1 MSGLAWVTTILFVLA
16 ALLGIVEATAI
27 WFGYR
32 PITRLRLRRHLQG
45 RDSELPRY
53 SVIVVA
59 YLPNEQGII
68 LDTLTY
74 LLQTLPRPQAGLE
87 IILAYNRPQPLP
99 IEGQLQHLA
108 ARYPE
113 LKLLHVEGSRS
124 KAENLNAA
132 IHLVTG
138 AMTLLLDAD
147 LKPTPESIRRAWR
160 WLAGG
165 QYDVVQGRNVIRNA
179 HDNFLTR
186 VVAVE
191 FEHLYGVSHPARSL
205 LADLGIFGGS
215 NGYWRT
221 SVLRSIRFNPHM
233 LTEDIDV
240 TLKLLLRGYRIVHD
254 RDVIATE
261 LAPVDGSA
269 LWSQRRRWAQG
280 WLQVGW
286 KYTWPI
292 IRSKRLGWGQ
302 KIYLLCMFVCG
313 TAMHFT
319 AIYYPLLLC
328 HELASLDSLPAP
340 ALQWFGWITA
350 LLLVSGPYQVFVAH
364 QGRSRA
370 APWTVQDSLLYCF
383 ALPVYS
389 LFKNVVCLVALYY
402 QLIGRRDWVVT
413 RRGPLYSHLSR

>member
-1 MSGLAWVTTILFVLA
+1 MSSLGWVTTILFVLA
-16 ALLGIVEATAI
+16 ALLGIVEATAT
-27 WFGYR
+27 WLGYR
-32 PITRLRLRRHLQG
+32 TITRHRLRRQLHR
-45 RDSELPRY
+45 RDVQLPRY

-59 YLPNEQGII
+59 YLPNEQEII
-68 LDTLTY
+68 LDTLTH
-74 LLQTLPRPQAGLE
+74 LLTQLPRPQAGLE

-108 ARYPE
+108 AHHPE

-132 IHLVTG
+132 IHLITG
-138 AMTLLLDAD
+138 EMTLILDAD
-147 LKPTPESIRRAWR
+147 LQPAPASVRRAWR

-179 HDNFLTR
+179 QDNLLTR

-205 LADLGIFGGS
+205 LADLAIFGGS

-221 SVLRSIRFNPHM
+221 TVLRGIRFNPQM

-240 TLKLLLRGYRIVHD
+240 TLKLLLRGYRIIHD

-261 LAPVDGSA
+261 LAPVDGAA

-280 WLQVGW
+280 WLQVGL

-292 IRSKRLGWGQ
+292 VQSEYLSLGQ
-302 KIYLLCMFVCG
+302 KIYLLCMFICG
-313 TAMHFT
+313 IALHFT
-319 AIYYPLLLC
+319 VIYYPLVLY
-328 HELASLDSLPAP
+328 HELASLNSLPAP
-340 ALQWFGWITA
+340 TLQWFGWVTA
-350 LLLVSGPYQVFVAH
+350 LLLVSSPYQVFVAH
-364 QGRSRA
+364 QGRTAHS
-370 APWTVQDSLLYCF
+370 PWNGRDSLLYCF
-383 ALPVYS
+383 VLPIYS
-389 LFKNVVCLVALYY
+389 FFKNLVSLVAVYY
-402 QLIGRRDWVVT
+402 QLIGRQDWVVT
-413 RRGPLYSHLSR
+413 RRGTLSQPLIR

>member
-1 MSGLAWVTTILFVLA
+1 MSTLAWVTTILFILA
-16 ALLGIVEATAI
+16 ALLGMVEATAT
-27 WFGYR
+27 WLGYR
-32 PITRLRLRRHLQG
+32 TITRQRLRRQPHRCDTQ
-45 RDSELPRY
+45 LPRY

-68 LDTLTY
+68 LDTLTH
-74 LLQTLPRPQAGLE
+74 LLHTLPRPQAGLE

-99 IEGQLQHLA
+99 IEGQLYHLA
-108 ARYPE
+108 AQHPE
-113 LKLLHVEGSRS
+113 LKLLHVEGSHS

-132 IHLVTG
+132 IHVVTG
-138 AMTLLLDAD
+138 DMTLILDAD
-147 LKPTPESIRRAWR
+147 LKPAPESIRRAWR

-179 HDNFLTR
+179 QDNLLTR

-221 SVLRSIRFNPHM
+221 PVLRGIRFNPRM

-240 TLKLLLRGYRIVHD
+240 TLKLLLRGYRIIHD

-280 WLQVGW
+280 WLQVGL

-292 IRSKRLGWGQ
+292 VRSEHLGWGQ

-313 TAMHFT
+313 IALHFT
-319 AIYYPLLLC
+319 IIYYPLILC
-328 HELASLDSLPAP
+328 HELASLNSLPAP

-364 QGRSRA
+364 RGRSHASLWNGR
-370 APWTVQDSLLYCF
+370 DSLLYCF
-383 ALPVYS
+383 VLPVYS
-389 LFKNVVCLVALYY
+389 FFKHLVCLVAVYY

-413 RRGPLYSHLSR
+413 RRGALYSHLSR

>member
-1 MSGLAWVTTILFVLA
+1 MSGLVWVTTILFVLA

-27 WFGYR
+27 WLGYR
-32 PITRLRLRRHLQG
+32 PITRQRLRRQGQG
-45 RDSELPRY
+45 RDSQLPRY

-108 ARYPE
+108 ACYPE

-138 AMTLLLDAD
+138 EMTLLLDAD
-147 LKPTPESIRRAWR
+147 LKPTPESICRAWR

-179 HDNFLTR
+179 QDNVLTR

-221 SVLRSIRFNPHM
+221 SVLRSIRFNPQM

-240 TLKLLLRGYRIVHD
+240 TVKLLLRGYRIIHD

-261 LAPVDGSA
+261 LAPIDGGA

-280 WLQVGW
+280 WLQVGL

-292 IRSKRLGWGQ
+292 IRSKHLGWGQ

-313 TAMHFT
+313 TALHFT
-319 AIYYPLLLC
+319 VVYYPLLLC
-328 HELASLDSLPAP
+328 HELANLDALPAL
-340 ALQWFGWITA
+340 AGQWFGWVTM

-364 QGRSRA
+364 HGRSRA
-370 APWTVQDSLLYCF
+370 SPWSGWDSLLYCF
-383 ALPVYS
+383 VLPVYA
-389 LFKNVVCLVALYY
+389 LFKNIVSLVAVYY
-402 QLIGRRDWVVT
+402 ELIGRRDWVVT
-413 RRGPLYSHLSR
+413 RRGSLYRSLGR